1 MKKVNIKDDKYD
13 IIEVDIQR
21 IRTRPTMFISA
32 IGEAGVFHL
41 CKELIDNASDEAL
54 KPDSPCDAFVI
65 YLTDKQIR
73 VIDNGRGIPTDI
85 MQKIYETMQAGTNM
99 TRANGATRGENS
111 LGGST
116 CLLALS
122 SYLKVVSTRPNEHK
136 RLTLIYKEAQ
146 LVDRILED
154 YDGNEHGLDVTYS
167 PSKKVMGYGN
177 IPVDSVVKWLKDF
190 DYTLHQNTKVTYV
203 VNNKPY
209 KVEHKP
215 LKSFFGIDRND
226 DKCLSDT
233 LSLSFDGKI
242 DETFMDKTTHRKFK
256 IDFALLY
263 ANVPE
268 DTRHSWMNMIYT
280 PENGDHVDGVLRA
293 IIKYFTEECCRRN
306 KKLQN
311 EDLRKDILAHM
322 QLVIRGECDMAHIFS
337 SQSKHKVLSKS
348 LGKEIERCCYETL
361 STKTH
366 PAVASIVE
374 AIIGNHRARMAGEQA
389 RNIKSLVNVKK
400 KWTTPDSFL
409 PCASIKT
416 EQPKEIFLV
425 EGNSAGG
432 GLNGARD
439 ARYQAVL
446 FSKGKPSNVYDSED
460 ATKVFAS
467 DSWKNVVP
475 TLGCGVGDSF
485 DIKKLK
491 YDRIIISTDADIDGF
506 HIRTLFLIFFMR
518 YLPELIKAGKVYIA
532 EPPLYKL
539 VGGKTIQ
546 YVATQTEYIQACIK
560 SVGDLKIDFVGVNQ
574 KCNIQDFIKEAFN
587 YSDTLRECSINRSV
601 NRYLLEYIA
610 FGIAQYQSIDNFIK
624 HIDKWLKSISTNFR
638 EIGYDHKT
646 NQVYS
651 VIDLIDNFVLIDEE
665 LMVELADVIRIIQKY
680 GLIIHY
686 ASNKRNVDRTEE
698 LSKFFEYIEDIYPR
712 IKERYKGLGSSDP
725 MVLREVVMD
734 PRTRRIYQV
743 TIEDAMTWTKMGSL
757 SGGSRDNVNQ
767 RKEMLMNFK
776 FTKADIDS

>member
-85 MQKIYETMQAGTNM
+85 MQKVYETMQAGTNM

-190 DYTLHQNTKVTYV
+190 DYTLHQNTKVTYI
-203 VNNKPY
+203 VNNKTY

-256 IDFALLY
+256 IDFALMY
-263 ANVPE
+263 ANESE

-361 STKTH
+361 STKIH

-539 VGGKTIQ
+539 VGGKTVQ

-757 SGGSRDNVNQ
+757 SGGSRENVNQ